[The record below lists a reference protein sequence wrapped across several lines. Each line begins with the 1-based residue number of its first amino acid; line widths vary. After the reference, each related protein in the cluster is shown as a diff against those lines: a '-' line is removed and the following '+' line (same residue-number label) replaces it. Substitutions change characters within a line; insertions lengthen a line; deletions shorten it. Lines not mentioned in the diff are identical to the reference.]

1 MEIKT
6 NSKKRIL
13 KCLMSLLIVLVLLF
27 GLTGCGS
34 GDIGI
39 NKFDVTDTN
48 MSVEYNSYFDEYYVT
63 ITGKAKNK
71 TRVKFSYVDIEFSLY
86 DADGNSIG
94 VCDDF
99 ISVLGGGETW
109 YFEATSLGVSK
120 KPVSFKLSAITC
132 W

>member
-63 ITGKAKNK
+63 ITGKA
-71 TRVKFSYVDIEFSLY
+71 
-86 DADGNSIG
+86 
-94 VCDDF
+94 
-99 ISVLGGGETW
+99 
-109 YFEATSLGVSK
+109 
-120 KPVSFKLSAITC
+120 
-132 W
+132 